1 MNEISR
7 KGNFIFSYSGT
18 IFNPD
23 SLVTLN
29 AKNETVRDI
38 LDRIFL
44 NMADYRES
52 ANYVILRSTIRR
64 FSIQPDIIKTDQ
76 RHYLI
81 SGYVIDEQTGKKVPE
96 ASVYEKRL
104 LESDLTDKDGY
115 FRMRIRGSHQ
125 SVILTLSKESY
136 RDTSM
141 MFLSTVTI
149 KPEGYTYE
157 DEEYMSYASNI
168 V

>member
-1 MNEISR
+1 MKLKSLLIMLLLCCGLSLKAQHSAEIPKLYRRISINADKQALSEVLNEISR

-18 IFNPD
+18 VFNPD
-23 SLVTLN
+23 SLVTLY

-52 ANYVILRSTIRR
+52 ANYVILRSTIKR

-81 SGYVIDEQTGKKVPE
+81 SGNVIDEQTGKKVPD

-104 LESDLTDKDGY
+104 LESGK
-115 FRMRIRGSHQ
+115 
-125 SVILTLSKESY
+125 SV
-136 RDTSM
+136 
-141 MFLSTVTI
+141 V
-149 KPEGYTYE
+149 
-157 DEEYMSYASNI
+157 
-168 V
+168 